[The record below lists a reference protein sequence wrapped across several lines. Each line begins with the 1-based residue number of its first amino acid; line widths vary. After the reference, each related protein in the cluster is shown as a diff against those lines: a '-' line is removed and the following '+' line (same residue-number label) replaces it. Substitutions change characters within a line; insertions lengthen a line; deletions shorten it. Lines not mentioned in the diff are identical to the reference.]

1 MHGGTQALLLLPLD
15 TEHTALSALLH
26 VPSRPGYCLT
36 SVACT
41 AVTAERICPSCTA
54 LGLFFPH
61 LQHTTAGCRGAIGAA
76 VKSLQHPPATQ
87 QQQLLLLCFHLW
99 RLQASSGIHS
109 CVDVQPVARQATS
122 ALLKALQDANHP
134 LPYSHSIQIHAE
146 SPCYALQV
154 VAFQAMMEMMA
165 DKFPG
170 AFSGYSLQVQESH
183 QRTKADTSGTAKA
196 VVASFQKLGLD
207 FTEVCML
214 ASAFGRNLAM
224 GTWMLQDVHK
234 EVCLVPS
241 RHPAHV
247 LQAVHNRSLLGPWQ
261 DAVCCTQRE
270 AQQLELTGSN
280 LVSKQP
286 A

>member
-1 MHGGTQALLLLPLD
+1 
-15 TEHTALSALLH
+15 
-26 VPSRPGYCLT
+26 
-36 SVACT
+36 
-41 AVTAERICPSCTA
+41 
-54 LGLFFPH
+54 
-61 LQHTTAGCRGAIGAA
+61 
-76 VKSLQHPPATQ
+76 
-87 QQQLLLLCFHLW
+87 
-99 RLQASSGIHS
+99 
-109 CVDVQPVARQATS
+109 
-122 ALLKALQDANHP
+122 
-134 LPYSHSIQIHAE
+134 
-146 SPCYALQV
+146 
-154 VAFQAMMEMMA
+154 MEMMA